1 MLCNHCSFSLV
12 VDGLPPGE
20 EAGGL
25 LGNGAGDDRCFRR
38 ELAHRFAIVISA
50 PNHTGDDHA
59 QQKT

>member
-1 MLCNHCSFSLV
+1 MV
-12 VDGLPPGE
+12 VEGCRPVKKP
-20 EAGGL
+20 GGL

-59 QQKT
+59 Q